1 MTDAR
6 SKNGETASGVATA
19 APPSVVAAGRSVVEL
34 IEQCFDEGWTDG
46 LPVVPPDEALVRS
59 FLRDTNCDPDEVVLF
74 EPVRGVSVYAGAVV
88 VNALMAGCRPHHIP
102 VVRAAVRAMA
112 HDDFRVHI
120 ASSSTGGAAPVMV
133 VNGPVRHTIDLN
145 CSVNVFGPGRRAN
158 AVIGRAVRLV
168 LWNCLGARSGELDL
182 ATMGWFGKYTA
193 CFGEREEVSPWA
205 PMHVRRGF
213 PADVSTVTVLAC
225 ESAHA
230 ILTASGVDADTVLF
244 TAGDVLA
251 SLGSHSDGQGF
262 LVIGPEHAQI
272 LSRAGYTV
280 GAVQQHLFHASRRTL
295 ADLKR
300 AGRIEGVIVEGDDT
314 ATRPRGLTPDDLL
327 VLVAGGDA
335 GASSA
340 WFPTW
345 SRGRGSVAVTA
356 PIDPAD
362 GPPIGSVPGPGDAP
376 GLGDGRPK

>member
-1 MTDAR
+1 MSDATNNR
-6 SKNGETASGVATA
+6 LSQSAPGAVVVGDASCVD
-19 APPSVVAAGRSVVEL
+19 L
-34 IEQCFDEGWTDG
+34 IERCFDEGWTDG
-46 LPVVPPDEALVRS
+46 LPVVPPDEHVVRR
-59 FLRDTNCDPDEVVLF
+59 FLGAVQWDPDEVLLF
-74 EPVRGVSVYAGAVV
+74 EPVRGVSVHAGAVA
-88 VNALMAGCRPHHIP
+88 VNAVMAGCRPDYLP

-112 HDDFRVHI
+112 HEDFRVHI
-120 ASSSTGGAAPVMV
+120 PSSSTGGSAPVV
-133 VNGPVRHTIDLN
+133 VINGPIRHAIDLN
-145 CSVNVFGPGRRAN
+145 CGVNVFGAGRRAN
-158 AVIGRAVRLV
+158 AVIGRALRLI

-182 ATMGWFGKYTA
+182 ATFGWFGKYTA

-205 PMHVRRGF
+205 PLHVRRGF
-213 PADVSTVTVLAC
+213 AADVSTVTVLAC
-225 ESAHA
+225 ESSHN
-230 ILTASGVDADTVLF
+230 ILTASGVDADAVLF

-272 LSRAGYTV
+272 LSRAGWTIE
-280 GAVQQHLFHASRRTL
+280 ALQAHLFHQSRRTL

-300 AGRIEGVIVEGDDT
+300 AGRIEGAIVPGDDV
-314 ATRPRGLTPDDLL
+314 ATRPRGRIPDDLL
-327 VLVAGGDA
+327 ILVAGGDA

-356 PIDPAD
+356 PIDPD
-362 GPPIGSVPGPGDAP
+362 VGPPVGSVPGPGDAP

>member
-1 MTDAR
+1 MNDLATSR
-6 SKNGETASGVATA
+6 VATV
-19 APPSVVAAGRSVVEL
+19 APAPVVAGDRTCADL
-34 IEQCFDEGWTDG
+34 IERCFDEGWTDG

-59 FLRDTNCDPDEVVLF
+59 FLDRVGWDPDEVVLF
-74 EPVRGVSVYAGAVV
+74 EPVRGVSVYAGALV
-88 VNALMAGCRPHHIP
+88 VNALMAGCRPEHLP

-120 ASSSTGGAAPVMV
+120 ASSSTGGAAPVVV
-133 VNGPVRHTIDLN
+133 VNGPIRTAIDLN
-145 CSVNVFGPGRRAN
+145 CAVNVFGPGRRAN
-158 AVIGRAVRLV
+158 AVIGRALRLV

-182 ATMGWFGKYTA
+182 ATMGWFGKYSA

-205 PMHVRRGF
+205 PLHVRRGF
-213 PADVSTVTVLAC
+213 AAEVSTVTVLAC
-225 ESAHA
+225 ESGHA
-230 ILTASGVDADTVLF
+230 ILTASGVEADAVLF
-244 TAGDVLA
+244 TAGDVLS

-272 LSRAGYTV
+272 LSRAGYTTA
-280 GAVQQHLFHASRRTL
+280 AVQAHLFHASRRTI

-300 AGRIEGVIVEGDDT
+300 GGRIEGAIRPGDDL
-314 ATRPRGLTPDDLL
+314 ATRPRGLVPDDLL
-327 VLVAGGDA
+327 VVVAGGDA

-356 PIDPAD
+356 PIDPAH
-362 GPPIGSVPGPGDAP
+362 GAPVGSVPGPGDAP

>member
-1 MTDAR
+1 MNDDATF
-6 SKNGETASGVATA
+6 GIGAA
-19 APPSVVAAGRSVVEL
+19 APASVAVDERSCAEL
-34 IEQCFDEGWTDG
+34 IERCFDEHWTDG

-59 FLRDTNCDPDEVVLF
+59 FLDAARWDPDEVVLF
-74 EPVRGVSVYAGAVV
+74 EPVRGVSVHAGAVV
-88 VNALMAGCRPHHIP
+88 VNAVMAGCRPDHLP

-112 HDDFRVHI
+112 HEDFRVHI
-120 ASSSTGGAAPVMV
+120 ASSSTGGAAPVV
-133 VNGPVRHTIDLN
+133 VVSGPIRAAINLN
-145 CSVNVFGPGRRAN
+145 CGANVFGPGRRAN

-168 LWNCLGARSGELDL
+168 LWNCLGARTGELDL
-182 ATMGWFGKYTA
+182 ATMGWFGKYSA
-193 CFGEREEVSPWA
+193 CFGEREEISPWA
-205 PMHVRRGF
+205 PLHVRRGF
-213 PADVSTVTVLAC
+213 AAEVSTVTVLAC

-230 ILTASGVDADTVLF
+230 ILTASGVDADAVLF
-244 TAGDVLA
+244 TAGDVLS

-280 GAVQQHLFHASRRTL
+280 AALQAHLFHASRRTI

-300 AGRIEGVIVEGDDT
+300 GGRIEGAIAPGDDV

-356 PIDPAD
+356 PIDPAA
-362 GPPIGSVPGPGDAP
+362 GPPIGSVPGPADAP
-376 GLGDGRPK
+376 GHGDGRPR